1 MILVTGG
8 TGFLGAH
15 LLYHLSLQETEITA
29 IYRNKSKLEDVKR
42 VFHYY
47 SPNSDLNYGKI
58 KWVHADITVTEE
70 LRKAFNNVD
79 VVYHCAALVS
89 FSSSDYREM
98 RKINIEGTQN
108 IVNISIENK
117 VRKLCFVSS
126 IATLEY
132 PYDHALIDEQCFWT
146 TNKNKSDYAITK
158 RAAEMEVWRA
168 SQEGVNCI
176 VVNPGVIIG
185 PGFWQNGTGNLFTK
199 MKAGMRYY
207 TTGCSGFVDVRD
219 VSNAMISLMKSDLV
233 NEGYVLV
240 AENRSFKDLFKLI
253 SMAVKAKEPSKEI
266 GKTGLE
272 IAWRLAWL
280 KSLFT
285 SSRPTL
291 TKRSAQAAY
300 GEKKYSSQKI
310 KHAIDYT
317 FLPLEETVAFT
328 GKLFLED
335 HQLK

>member
-1 MILVTGG
+1 MVLVTGG

-15 LLYHLSLQETEITA
+15 LLYHLSLQENEITA

-47 SPNSDLNYGKI
+47 LPNNNNYFKI

-70 LRKAFNNVD
+70 LRKVFKNID

-89 FSSSDYREM
+89 FSSSDYQEM

-117 VRKLCFVSS
+117 VKKLCFVSS

-132 PYDHALIDEQCFWT
+132 TYGHDFIDEKCFWT

-185 PGFWQNGTGNLFTK
+185 PGFWENGTGNLFAK
-199 MKAGMRYY
+199 IKSGMSYY
-207 TTGCSGFVDVRD
+207 SSGSSGFVDVRD
-219 VSNAMISLMKSDLV
+219 VSNSMIALMKSDVV

-253 SMAVKAKEPSKEI
+253 SLAVKAKEPSKEI
-266 GKTGLE
+266 GKIGLE
-272 IAWRLAWL
+272 IAWRLAWF

-285 SSRPTL
+285 NSKPSL
-291 TKRSAQAAY
+291 TKSSAKAAY

-310 KHAIDYT
+310 KDSIHYA
-317 FLPLEETVAFT
+317 FLPLEETIAFT

-335 HQLK
+335 HKLN